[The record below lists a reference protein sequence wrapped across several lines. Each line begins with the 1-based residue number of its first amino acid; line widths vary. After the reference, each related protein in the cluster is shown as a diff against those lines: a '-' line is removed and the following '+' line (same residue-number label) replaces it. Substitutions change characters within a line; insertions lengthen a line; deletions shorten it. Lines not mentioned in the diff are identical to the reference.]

1 MDPAPGEARTP
12 DRWAHR
18 RAEPR
23 FFAFVWTTYIFGAT
37 ALTLLSLA
45 GGVMSPD
52 ITRPAART
60 LLSLVAAGIVLLWPL
75 VRLSQEWPRG
85 AFSTDGV
92 VSALKDLFVVIV
104 PTQAVIWPQW
114 WMTGWPLP
122 VVATVAAMLASWAI
136 LVGGILA
143 IAAAMSG
150 IAREP
155 GPPAARAR
163 GRAAWMA
170 AFLGLALAGPGA
182 AFFAGTPEAGPR
194 PSVLMMTSPI
204 GAVHELTRDR
214 PWTGRAAANSRDHAV
229 WSVVPAA
236 VSLPLWV
243 AAMLRERSGRGRRA
257 YRGLH

>member
-1 MDPAPGEARTP
+1 MDTAPEEARKP

-23 FFAFVWTTYIFGAT
+23 FFAFVWTSYIFGAT

-52 ITRPAART
+52 ITRPAARS
-60 LLSLVAAGIVLLWPL
+60 LLSLVAAGIVLIWPL

-92 VSALKDLFVVIV
+92 VSGLKDLFVVIV

-122 VVATVAAMLASWAI
+122 VVATVAAMLASWAV

-150 IAREP
+150 PER
-155 GPPAARAR
+155 PAAR
-163 GRAAWMA
+163 GRAVWMG
-170 AFLGLALAGPGA
+170 AFVLLALAGPGA
-182 AFFAGTPEAGPR
+182 AFIAAAPADGAAGPR

-214 PWTGRAAANSRDHAV
+214 PWTGRAAANSRDHTV

-236 VSLPLWV
+236 VSLPLW
-243 AAMLRERSGRGRRA
+243 AAALLRERSGRGRRA